1 MPPRQLSL
9 LSFGVLII
17 VVAILLVAYG
27 PTQEWDKIL
36 SLTLTLCGLWVIALA
51 GIRAKSPQKY
61 ERGAFST
68 LVWGILL
75 LAVGGAW
82 YLNILTKGNILY
94 SVVLFLVIVGILA
107 VVSALPSMRKKS

>member
-1 MPPRQLSL
+1 MPPRQLDL
-9 LSFGVLII
+9 LSFGVFVLII
-17 VVAILLVAYG
+17 AILLIAFFPDWG
-27 PTQEWDKIL
+27 KIT
-36 SLTLTLCGLWVIALA
+36 SLTLTLYGLWVVALA

-82 YLNILTKGNILY
+82 YLTIVTQGNILY
-94 SVVLFLVIVGILA
+94 SVVLLLVVIGILA
-107 VVSALPSMRKKS
+107 VASALPSMRKKS

>member
-1 MPPRQLSL
+1 MPKRQLDL
-9 LSFGVLII
+9 LSFGVLVVII
-17 VVAILLVAYG
+17 ALLLVAFG
-27 PTQEWDKIL
+27 PTQEWGKIL
-36 SLTLTLCGLWVIALA
+36 SLTLTLYGLWIIAIA

-82 YLNILTKGNILY
+82 YLYIIQGNILY

>member
-17 VVAILLVAYG
+17 IIAILLVAFFPDWG
-27 PTQEWDKIL
+27 TIL
-36 SLTLTLCGLWVIALA
+36 SLTIALYGLWVIALA
-51 GIRAKSPQKY
+51 GIRAMSPQKY

-75 LAVGGAW
+75 LAVGGSW
-82 YLNILTKGNILY
+82 YLNILTQGNILY
-94 SVVLFLVIVGILA
+94 SVVLLLVIVGILA
-107 VVSALPSMRKKS
+107 VASALPSMRKKS

>member
-1 MPPRQLSL
+1 MPKRQLDL
-9 LSFGVLII
+9 LSFGVLVVII
-17 VVAILLVAYG
+17 ALLLVA
-27 PTQEWDKIL
+27 TQKWDEIL
-36 SLTLTLCGLWVIALA
+36 SLTLTLYGLWVIALA

-82 YLNILTKGNILY
+82 YLYIIQGNILY
-94 SVVLFLVIVGILA
+94 SVVLFLVIIGILA
-107 VVSALPSMRKKS
+107 IASALPSMRKKS

>member
-1 MPPRQLSL
+1 MPPRQLDL
-9 LSFGVLII
+9 LSFGVFVII
-17 VVAILLVAYG
+17 IAILLIAFFPDWG
-27 PTQEWDKIL
+27 KII
-36 SLTLTLCGLWVIALA
+36 SLTLALYGLWVIALA

-82 YLNILTKGNILY
+82 YLNIIQGNILY

>member
-1 MPPRQLSL
+1 MPPRQLDL
-9 LSFGVLII
+9 LSFGVFVII
-17 VVAILLVAYG
+17 IAILLIAFFPDWG
-27 PTQEWDKIL
+27 KIV
-36 SLTLTLCGLWVIALA
+36 SLTLTLYGLWVIALA

-82 YLNILTKGNILY
+82 FLNIQTDQPLY

-107 VVSALPSMRKKS
+107 VVSALPSMRKKP